1 MLQLRNE
8 RVVSFSLNHN
18 DVFWEIEPTTE
29 DVQQYEFYVER
40 SEAEAGPWDT
50 IAGPLI
56 DQYMIRDNAVH
67 AITTNARTLFYRIR
81 CRHVPTDRV
90 VYSVTFDREGS
101 PNILATE
108 MIRLERVLFEEFV
121 GVRCWLFPRR
131 SFGQRCPNC
140 YDQVLG
146 KTVDTRCPTCWGT
159 GFSGGYHYPTAFW
172 AQIDAMP
179 ETEQVSVEDH
189 RRVQVAQLRCGPS
202 PAIKPLDL
210 IIDNQNRRYRV
221 TESGGTAMSG
231 VRVRAEIK
239 MVLIQK
245 GSIEDKI
252 PLKVDTATIV
262 LTPRRNFQN
271 AHTQEASKTRDL
283 DVFSLYGVRS

>member
-1 MLQLRNE
+1 VLLLRNE
-8 RVVSFSLNHN
+8 RVVSFSINYN

-67 AITTNARTLFYRIR
+67 AITTNARTLFYRVR

-90 VYSVTFDREGS
+90 VYSATFDREGS

-140 YDQVLG
+140 YDSVLG

-172 AQIDAMP
+172 AQIDPVP
-179 ETEQVSVEDH
+179 EAEQVSSEDH
-189 RRVQVAQLRCGPS
+189 RRVQMAQLRCGPS

-210 IIDNQNRRYRV
+210 VIDHQNRRFRV
-221 TESGGTAMSG
+221 VESGGTSMSG
-231 VRVRAEIK
+231 VRVRAEVK

-252 PLKVDTATIV
+252 PLKVDTSTVV
-262 LTPRRNFQN
+262 LSPRRNFQN
-271 AHTQEASKTRDL
+271 AQSQEASKASEFDA
-283 DVFSLYGVRS
+283 FSLYGVRS